1 MSFNLFCTEAPGA
14 RALVFLCLAA
24 AIGIASIALMAA
36 AIPAFAEPPCGNA
49 SSIERGARIG
59 TGATALGAAAGGGPG
74 AIIGSVTG
82 GLTFGLGTI
91 FGGLLGAD
99 AVAPES
105 VCAGSVFQTRD
116 AKHWWVVWDRE
127 SNREARHDAEEA
139 CGTRHED
146 CVEAVTFRY
155 CAATAYSSKPG
166 AERYFWSLGRNAVQA
181 QNAAL
186 QVCRNAGGS
195 CTLHHKTYC
204 NASA

>member
-1 MSFNLFCTEAPGA
+1 MRQRIEHRAGA
-14 RALVFLCLAA
+14 G
-24 AIGIASIALMAA
+24 IGA
-36 AIPAFAEPPCGNA
+36 
-49 SSIERGARIG
+49 
-59 TGATALGAAAGGGPG
+59 GAAAGAGTG
-74 AIIGSVTG
+74 ALIDAASG

-91 FGGLLGAD
+91 AGGLIGAIGGFFGAD
-99 AVAPES
+99 AVAAES
-105 VCAGSVFQTRD
+105 DCAGSVFQTPD

-139 CGTRHED
+139 CETRHGN

-155 CAATAYSSKPG
+155 CAATAYSSKLG
-166 AERYFWSLGRNAVQA
+166 AERYFWSPGRNAVNA